1 MKIINYKH
9 DYIEDVLRCWN
20 STLQYDL
27 ITKERFIETVLLD
40 DNFQDDLMKLAI
52 VDDHCVGFC
61 YGVKRKFPYLERG
74 LEPERGWISI
84 MAVCEE
90 YQHQGIGTKL
100 VEEVEKAL
108 KEKGTSQ
115 ITLCA
120 YSPNY
125 FTPGIDERYCKAIE
139 FFTKMGYNNT
149 SEAVSMQRD
158 LWDYVIPEKTQKKI
172 KDLNQEGIHFIPY
185 QEKYLCDLLDF
196 LLDNFGSGWKRN
208 ALMAMQK
215 KEAEQTIILCVDKD
229 DQIIGFVMRKIDGND
244 ARFGPI
250 GVKEELR
257 SKGLGGVLLDLMMQD
272 LKARNIHY
280 LYFLWTSG
288 AAQRFYVRHGFKVF
302 RTYQLYR
309 KEI

>member
-1 MKIINYKH
+1 MKIINYEHK
-9 DYIEDVLRCWN
+9 YIEDVLQCWN

-27 ITKERFIETVLLD
+27 ITKDRFIETVLLD

-52 VDDHCVGFC
+52 VDNHCIGFC
-61 YGVKRKFPYLERG
+61 YGMKRKFPYLERG

-84 MAVCEE
+84 MAVSEK
-90 YQHQGIGTKL
+90 YQRQGIGTCL
-100 VEEVEKAL
+100 VQEVENTL
-108 KEKGTSQ
+108 KEKGASQ

-125 FTPGIDERYCKAIE
+125 FTPGIDKRYQSGIK
-139 FFTKMGYNNT
+139 FFEKMGYNNT

-172 KDLNQEGIHFIPY
+172 NELNQERIRFIPY
-185 QEKYLCDLLDF
+185 EEKYLCDLLDF
-196 LLDNFGSGWKRN
+196 LLQNFGSGWKRN

-215 KEAEQTIILCVDKD
+215 KEAEQNIILCVDKD

-257 SKGLGGVLLDLMMQD
+257 SKGLGGILLDVMMQD

-288 AAQRFYVRHGFKVF
+288 AAQRFYDRHGFKVF
-302 RTYQLYR
+302 RDYRLYR

>member
-172 KDLNQEGIHFIPY
+172 PCGYTLAQAISFVFSWAVWLIH
-185 QEKYLCDLLDF
+185 C
-196 LLDNFGSGWKRN
+196 
-208 ALMAMQK
+208 
-215 KEAEQTIILCVDKD
+215 
-229 DQIIGFVMRKIDGND
+229 
-244 ARFGPI
+244 
-250 GVKEELR
+250 
-257 SKGLGGVLLDLMMQD
+257 
-272 LKARNIHY
+272 
-280 LYFLWTSG
+280 FLWEKCRQALPVWRPLTLMLLIKFISPLTIWYWLS
-288 AAQRFYVRHGFKVF
+288 R
-302 RTYQLYR
+302 
-309 KEI
+309 